1 MKTVLSLINIFLLQL
16 MYFAAGA
23 FAFQQHD
30 NKSISK
36 ANISFNTGAIAP
48 SNNSK
53 NNVTDNDTNPEPG
66 SSAKPVDT
74 SFKLIDTRY
83 NTAFR
88 RLKTQAAI
96 IKDYAKRN
104 NYNLDYCF
112 LIDMS
117 LPSGKKRFFIYN
129 LKNDSMENAALV
141 SHGFGSYKPDCDDVL
156 VFSNT
161 NFSFKTSIGKYK
173 IGGSYKGAYGLAY
186 KLYGLDS
193 TNSKALERAI
203 VLHSDLHIPE
213 TETYPFRIFQ
223 SAGCPAVA
231 PAFLTILGNYIKPSK
246 KPVLMW
252 IYN

>member
-1 MKTVLSLINIFLLQL
+1 MKTVLSLINIFTLLL
-16 MYFAAGA
+16 VSLCTSAS
-23 FAFQQHD
+23 AFQQHD
-30 NKSISK
+30 SK
-36 ANISFNTGAIAP
+36 AVSKTNTGFNTGVINPA
-48 SNNSK
+48 NNTTKNKEPKTDTLSK
-53 NNVTDNDTNPEPG
+53 T
-66 SSAKPVDT
+66 KDT

-83 NTAFR
+83 NAAFR
-88 RLKTQAAI
+88 RLKTQAAAM
-96 IKDYAKRN
+96 KDYAKRN
-104 NYNLDYCF
+104 NYNSDYCF

-156 VFSNT
+156 VFSN
-161 NFSFKTSIGKYK
+161 NDYSFKTSIGKYK
-173 IGGSYKGAYGLAY
+173 VGGSYKGAYGLAY

-193 TNSKALERAI
+193 TNSKAFQRAI
-203 VLHSDLHIPE
+203 VLHSDLHIPD

-223 SAGCPAVA
+223 SAGCPAVS
-231 PAFLTILGNYIKPSK
+231 PAFLALLGNYIKPSK

>member
-1 MKTVLSLINIFLLQL
+1 MKTVLSLINIFSL
-16 MYFAAGA
+16 MLISLSISASAL
-23 FAFQQHD
+23 QQHD
-30 NKSISK
+30 SKAVSKSIGFTKGVTGSDNTVGKNMEPK
-36 ANISFNTGAIAP
+36 A
-48 SNNSK
+48 
-53 NNVTDNDTNPEPG
+53 D
-66 SSAKPVDT
+66 SSSQTKDT

-83 NTAFR
+83 NAAFR
-88 RLKTQAAI
+88 RLKTQAAV

-104 NYNLDYCF
+104 NYNSDYCF

-129 LKNDSMENAALV
+129 LKKDSIENSALV

-156 VFSNT
+156 VFANT
-161 NFSFKTSIGKYK
+161 NYSFKTSVGKYK
-173 IGGSYKGAYGLAY
+173 VGGSYKGAYGLAY

-223 SAGCPAVA
+223 SAGCPAVS
-231 PAFLTILGNYIKPSK
+231 PAFLTILATYIGTSK